1 MQCNFIRVCH
11 VYHKLCPVHAH
22 VRLFYFS
29 LKTALRTK
37 TSARCKTQMCL
48 SFKTFIII
56 NIFHCDEC
64 ETVERKV
71 ASDDYGQTVEIT

>member
-1 MQCNFIRVCH
+1 
-11 VYHKLCPVHAH
+11 
-22 VRLFYFS
+22 
-29 LKTALRTK
+29 
-37 TSARCKTQMCL
+37 MCL